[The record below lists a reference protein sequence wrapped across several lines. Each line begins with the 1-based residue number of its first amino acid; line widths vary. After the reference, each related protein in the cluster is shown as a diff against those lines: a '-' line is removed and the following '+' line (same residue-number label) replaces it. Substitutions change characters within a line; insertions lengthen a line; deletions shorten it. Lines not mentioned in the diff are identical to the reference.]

1 KTVPVSNHGPASS
14 PVTGI
19 ERCTPFAARA
29 APSSSWAPRIIR
41 PLWRPAASPAPWVRP
56 SWRHEIAKARAEL
69 LRQEQD
75 VLAAADSPVNPYRL
89 ALSLAEAVDDDAI
102 ITLDIGSFT
111 HWFDLG
117 FRTREHTILISPTWR
132 AVGSW
137 LPAAIAARLAYPER
151 QVVAL
156 VGDGGFMASLGEL
169 ATAVHYQLPIAVIVI
184 RNDGYDIEAQKMQRQ
199 GFTTLGTRP
208 ARIDFVAFAR
218 ACGAQARTV
227 SSARHLSAA
236 LRD

>member
-1 KTVPVSNHGPASS
+1 M
-14 PVTGI
+14 
-19 ERCTPFAARA
+19 
-29 APSSSWAPRIIR
+29 
-41 PLWRPAASPAPWVRP
+41 RP

-132 AVGSW
+132 AVGSG

-236 LRD
+236 LRDALAGSPGGSAVPVVIDVAAAAPALPHLA